1 MKNNKKVLTLVLT
14 VVISLGT
21 MFGIFAASDPS
32 YIRLNAFVEENVGN
46 TGIRASLQPL
56 TTGYSGLDFDTLFFS
71 SVSEVTVAENTD
83 VSLAEQTGTFYVL
96 ARRVINSEITIE
108 ATGTELTL
116 IGDSNTH
123 IPYSVTR
130 NATGYDLSFNT
141 GTTPPTYQLTYEA
154 SPVGGIVRSYEEF
167 NYTIPKT
174 NGASAGSYSATVT
187 FEIITD

>member
-56 TTGYSGLDFDTLFFS
+56 ATGYSGLDFDTLFFS
-71 SVSEVTVAENTD
+71 SVSDVTVAENTD
-83 VSLAEQTGTFYVL
+83 VSLAAQTGTFYVL

-130 NATGYDLSFNT
+130 NTTEYDKSFNT